1 MTTHGLSTTAEHFGM
16 QVAREL
22 KNPEVIEGLKN
33 LSLASKRRTASTAV
47 MIKGRDGRRIG
58 VRRPTFTPIDGNSRL
73 AGQALNTN
81 IHKQP
86 YQVRIPQ

>member
-33 LSLASKRRTASTAV
+33 LGLASKRRTASTAV
-47 MIKGRDGRRIG
+47 MIKGRDERRQTNRCSQTHLHAN
-58 VRRPTFTPIDGNSRL
+58 RR
-73 AGQALNTN
+73 
-81 IHKQP
+81 K
-86 YQVRIPQ
+86 